1 MCHLTDLND
10 WILATMLRI
19 KHIRDPWNS
28 IRRVIGIFS
37 QFCLSMC
44 LFLQANNV
52 YTYYICC
59 NKFYMS

>member
-1 MCHLTDLND
+1 
-10 WILATMLRI
+10 MLRI

-37 QFCLSMC
+37 QFCLCMC
-44 LFLQANNV
+44 LFLQVDNV
-52 YTYYICC
+52 YTYYMCC